1 MRTKAGNITQGDLY
15 KQMKDTIGQDQF
27 NTLVRSVTEEK
38 VLSKKYKVTDKELDQ
53 QLNILREQYG
63 DQVDSVIKQ
72 KGEKEVKDM
81 LKVDILREKAATA
94 GIKVSD
100 KELKKAYDEYKA
112 QKPQIRAS
120 HILVKDEKT
129 ANEVEAKINVAGETE
144 VWETS
149 YSGVWWIRHKGAGDQ
164 VLSDQIVVTTIPE
177 ILKTHPSDAMASFE
191 RLRNIIDS
199 DRLKEEEGES

>member
-1 MRTKAGNITQGDLY
+1 MKKSLVALTTAASLVALSACSGGNDASNANDSSKVIVETKAGNITQGDLY

-81 LKVDILREKAATA
+81 LKVVIL
-94 GIKVSD
+94 G
-100 KELKKAYDEYKA
+100 
-112 QKPQIRAS
+112 
-120 HILVKDEKT
+120 KT
-129 ANEVEAKINVAGETE
+129 LLHHLIF
-144 VWETS
+144 
-149 YSGVWWIRHKGAGDQ
+149 Q
-164 VLSDQIVVTTIPE
+164 
-177 ILKTHPSDAMASFE
+177 
-191 RLRNIIDS
+191 
-199 DRLKEEEGES
+199 